1 VILGLV
7 VGIVAGSAV
16 GGAVVFSL
24 LSGRLSQRVS
34 TLQAQQAAERA
45 ESDAELIRLRSALD
59 HERAVMADRQATHD
73 EARELAAG
81 VFAELSTKALEQ
93 NNTQFLALADARL
106 KEARQAAQGDLDHR
120 RQAIEQLLTPL
131 ADQLGRY
138 EQSLRLLELERQ
150 SAYTGLTAQVKH
162 LAESQDKLQSETRNL
177 VTALRAPA
185 TRGRWG
191 EMQLRRVVE
200 MAGLLEHCDF
210 DEQVHTEGEEG
221 RLRPDMV
228 VHLPGAK
235 QVVVDAKVPMQAFLD
250 ATDATDEGVR
260 KTHLVSHARQLRAHV
275 DALSKKSYWQQFD
288 NSPEFVIAFIP
299 GDPLLAAALEHDPSL
314 LEHAVSHHV
323 LLATPITLIGLL
335 RTVAYG
341 WQQDALAENARQ
353 VQKIGRELYKRLATF
368 GEHMARTGRS
378 LNGAV
383 EAYNKAVGSLER
395 NVLPQARRF
404 QDLGVGGS
412 DKDIPMLDHLDAA
425 ARPLQAPELHEVMGV
440 VAENP
445 PGLELLAWTGDD
457 QPGDDRPEL
466 PGAAEG

>member
-1 VILGLV
+1 MIVGLI
-7 VGIVAGSAV
+7 VGIVAGAAV
-16 GGAVVFSL
+16 GGAAVLVVS
-24 LSGRLSQRVS
+24 SVRLSQRVS
-34 TLQAQQAAERA
+34 ALRSQHGASSSSADAEVVRLRTLLDQERATAAERQ
-45 ESDAELIRLRSALD
+45 ST
-59 HERAVMADRQATHD
+59 HE

-93 NNTQFLALADARL
+93 NNAQFLALADARL
-106 KEARQAAQGDLDHR
+106 MEARQAAQGDLDQR

-138 EQSLRLLELERQ
+138 EQGLRLLELERQ
-150 SAYTGLTAQVKH
+150 RAYTGLSAQVQQ
-162 LAESQDKLQSETRNL
+162 LSESQDRLQGETRNL
-177 VTALRAPA
+177 VTALRSPA

-200 MAGLLEHCDF
+200 MAGMLEHCDF

-250 ATDATDEGVR
+250 ATDATDDATR
-260 KTHLVSHARQLRAHV
+260 KTHLVSHARQLRAHI

-288 NSPEFVIAFIP
+288 DSPEFVVAFIP
-299 GDPLLAAALEHDPSL
+299 GDPLLAAALEHDSSL
-314 LEHAVSHHV
+314 LEHAVTNHV
-323 LLATPITLIGLL
+323 LLATPTTLIGLL

-341 WQQDALAENARQ
+341 WQQDALAENARE
-353 VQKIGRELYKRLATF
+353 VQQIGRELYKRLATF

-378 LNGAV
+378 LSGAV
-383 EAYNKAVGSLER
+383 DAFNKAVGSLER
-395 NVLPQARRF
+395 NVMPQARRF
-404 QDLGVGGS
+404 QELGVGGS
-412 DKDIPMLDHLDAA
+412 DKEVPMLDQVDAV
-425 ARPLQAPELHEVMGV
+425 ARSLQSPELSGAVRP
-440 VAENP
+440 VAEHA
-445 PGLELLAWTGDD
+445 PGLELLEGSGGEHT
-457 QPGDDRPEL
+457 EL

>member
-1 VILGLV
+1 MMAGFV
-7 VGIVAGSAV
+7 VGIVAGVAV
-16 GGAVVFSL
+16 GSAVVFAVC
-24 LSGRLSQRVS
+24 SGRQSRRVS
-34 TLQAQQAAERA
+34 ELQAQHVAATAQAEAELVRLESALEQERA
-45 ESDAELIRLRSALD
+45 TAAQ
-59 HERAVMADRQATHD
+59 RQATHE
-73 EARELAAG
+73 EARDLAAG

-106 KEARQAAQGDLDHR
+106 MEARQVAQGDLDQR

-150 SAYTGLTAQVKH
+150 RAYTGLTAQVTQ

-177 VTALRAPA
+177 VTALRSPA

-200 MAGLLEHCDF
+200 MAGMLEHCDF

-235 QVVVDAKVPMQAFLD
+235 RVVVDAKVPMQAFLD
-250 ATDATDEGVR
+250 ATDATDESTR
-260 KTHLVSHARQLRAHV
+260 KAHLVGHARQLRAHV

-288 NSPEFVIAFIP
+288 DSPEFVIAFIP
-299 GDPLLAAALEHDPSL
+299 GDPLLSAALEHDSAL
-314 LEHAVSHHV
+314 LEHAVANHV
-323 LLATPITLIGLL
+323 LLATPTTLIGLL
-335 RTVAYG
+335 RAVAYG
-341 WQQDALAENARQ
+341 WQQDALAENARE
-353 VQKIGRELYKRLATF
+353 VQQIGRELYKRLATF
-368 GEHMARTGRS
+368 GEHMAKTGRS
-378 LNGAV
+378 LSGAV
-383 EAYNKAVGSLER
+383 DAYNKAVGSLER

-412 DKDIPMLDHLDAA
+412 DKDVPMLDQVDAV
-425 ARPLQAPELHEVMGV
+425 ARSLQAPELSGSVHALIER
-440 VAENP
+440 A
-445 PGLELLAWTGDD
+445 PGLELLEGSGDEH
-457 QPGDDRPEL
+457 PEL

>member
-1 VILGLV
+1 MAGFV
-7 VGIVAGSAV
+7 VGIVAGVAV
-16 GGAVVFSL
+16 GSAVVFAVC
-24 LSGRLSQRVS
+24 SGRQSRRVS
-34 TLQAQQAAERA
+34 ELQAQHVAATAQAEAELVRLESALEQERA
-45 ESDAELIRLRSALD
+45 TAAQ
-59 HERAVMADRQATHD
+59 RQATHE
-73 EARELAAG
+73 EARDLAAG

-106 KEARQAAQGDLDHR
+106 MEARQVAQGDLDQR

-150 SAYTGLTAQVKH
+150 RAYTGLTAQVTQ

-177 VTALRAPA
+177 VTALRSPA

-200 MAGLLEHCDF
+200 MAGMLEHCDF

-235 QVVVDAKVPMQAFLD
+235 RVVVDAKVPMQAFLD
-250 ATDATDEGVR
+250 ATDATDESTR
-260 KTHLVSHARQLRAHV
+260 KAHLVGHARQLRAHV

-288 NSPEFVIAFIP
+288 DSPEFVIAFIP
-299 GDPLLAAALEHDPSL
+299 GDPLLSAALEHDSAL
-314 LEHAVSHHV
+314 LEHAVANHV
-323 LLATPITLIGLL
+323 LLATPTTLIGLL
-335 RTVAYG
+335 RAVAYG
-341 WQQDALAENARQ
+341 WQQDALAENARE
-353 VQKIGRELYKRLATF
+353 VQQIGRELYKRLATF
-368 GEHMARTGRS
+368 GEHMAKTGRS
-378 LNGAV
+378 LSGAV
-383 EAYNKAVGSLER
+383 DAYNKAVGSLER

-412 DKDIPMLDHLDAA
+412 DKDVPMLDQVDAV
-425 ARPLQAPELHEVMGV
+425 ARSLQAPELSGSVHALIER
-440 VAENP
+440 A
-445 PGLELLAWTGDD
+445 PGLELLEGSGDEH
-457 QPGDDRPEL
+457 PEL

>member
-1 VILGLV
+1 MMAGFV
-7 VGIVAGSAV
+7 VGIVAGVAV
-16 GGAVVFSL
+16 GSAVVFAVC
-24 LSGRLSQRVS
+24 SGRQSRRVS
-34 TLQAQQAAERA
+34 ELQAQHAAATAQAEAELVRLEGALEQERA
-45 ESDAELIRLRSALD
+45 TAAQ
-59 HERAVMADRQATHD
+59 RQATHE
-73 EARELAAG
+73 EARDLAAG

-106 KEARQAAQGDLDHR
+106 MEARQVAQGDLDQR

-150 SAYTGLTAQVKH
+150 RAYTGLTAQVTQ

-177 VTALRAPA
+177 VTALRSPA

-200 MAGLLEHCDF
+200 MAGMLEHCDF

-235 QVVVDAKVPMQAFLD
+235 RVVVDAKVPMQAFLD
-250 ATDATDEGVR
+250 ATDATDESTR
-260 KTHLVSHARQLRAHV
+260 KAHLVGHARQLRAHV

-288 NSPEFVIAFIP
+288 DSPEFVIAFIP
-299 GDPLLAAALEHDPSL
+299 GDPLLSAALEHDSAL
-314 LEHAVSHHV
+314 LEHAVANNV
-323 LLATPITLIGLL
+323 LLATPTTLIGLL
-335 RTVAYG
+335 RAVAYG
-341 WQQDALAENARQ
+341 WQQDALAENARE
-353 VQKIGRELYKRLATF
+353 VQQIGRELYKRLATF
-368 GEHMARTGRS
+368 GEHMAKTGRS
-378 LNGAV
+378 LSGAV
-383 EAYNKAVGSLER
+383 DAYNKAVGSLER

-412 DKDIPMLDHLDAA
+412 DKDVPMLDQVDAV
-425 ARPLQAPELHEVMGV
+425 ARSLQAPELSGSVHALIER
-440 VAENP
+440 A
-445 PGLELLAWTGDD
+445 PGLELLEGSGDEH
-457 QPGDDRPEL
+457 PEL

>member
-1 VILGLV
+1 LV
-7 VGIVAGSAV
+7 RLE
-16 GGAVVFSL
+16 GAL
-24 LSGRLSQRVS
+24 EQ
-34 TLQAQQAAERA
+34 ERA
-45 ESDAELIRLRSALD
+45 TAAQ
-59 HERAVMADRQATHD
+59 RQATHE
-73 EARELAAG
+73 EARDLAAG

-106 KEARQAAQGDLDHR
+106 MEARQVAQGDLDQR

-150 SAYTGLTAQVKH
+150 RAYTGLTAQVTQ

-177 VTALRAPA
+177 VTALRSPA

-200 MAGLLEHCDF
+200 MAGMLEHCDF

-235 QVVVDAKVPMQAFLD
+235 RVVVDAKVPMQAFLD
-250 ATDATDEGVR
+250 ATDATDESTR
-260 KTHLVSHARQLRAHV
+260 KAHLVGHARQLRAHV

-288 NSPEFVIAFIP
+288 DSPEFVIAFIP
-299 GDPLLAAALEHDPSL
+299 GDPLLSAALEHDSAL
-314 LEHAVSHHV
+314 LEHAVANHV
-323 LLATPITLIGLL
+323 LLATPTTLIGLL
-335 RTVAYG
+335 RAVAYG
-341 WQQDALAENARQ
+341 WQQDALAENARE
-353 VQKIGRELYKRLATF
+353 VQQIGRELYKRLATF
-368 GEHMARTGRS
+368 GEHMAKTGRS
-378 LNGAV
+378 LSGAV
-383 EAYNKAVGSLER
+383 DAYNKAVGSLER

-412 DKDIPMLDHLDAA
+412 DKDVPMLDQVDAV
-425 ARPLQAPELHEVMGV
+425 ARSLQAPELSGSVHALIER
-440 VAENP
+440 A
-445 PGLELLAWTGDD
+445 PGLELLEGSGDEH
-457 QPGDDRPEL
+457 PEL